1 MLQIH
6 FLTYLFCFQKQYLK
20 PPIAAIFI
28 ISIQKNISKMYA
40 VKTVNYNFSRTC
52 LANHKITQIFTR
64 KYEDV
69 KHKM

>member
-1 MLQIH
+1 MLRG
-6 FLTYLFCFQKQYLK
+6 KRKPVLK
-20 PPIAAIFI
+20 E
-28 ISIQKNISKMYA
+28 K
-40 VKTVNYNFSRTC
+40 RTC